1 MIVSSSFEYAFR
13 LYSLKMKR
21 FLVPVKPFCNPPK
34 TEDNEEA
41 QSSVETAVK
50 KPRYAASGS
59 ENTGD
64 QSSCSEGNKN
74 VKQHNPH
81 PPYRNV
87 NKHDVGNFIGI
98 RLSES
103 QRLDLLTNA
112 WVPPKNYFFPLLQK
126 FETRKLKFCY
136 KWFDEFSWL
145 AYSELHHGA
154 FCVPCVAFALS
165 GGKGSQPLG
174 HLVKVKFDNWKKAKE
189 VSTIII
195 QIELSIMINSYLYKL

>member
-1 MIVSSSFEYAFR
+1 MIPQSVTVPLSLLRAAALHQLHIIVSSSFEYAFR
-13 LYSLKMKR
+13 LYSIKMKR
-21 FLVPVKPFCNPPK
+21 FLVPVKPFCKPPK

-87 NKHDVGNFIGI
+87 NKHDVGYFIGV
-98 RLSES
+98 RFSES

-112 WVPPKNYFFPLLQK
+112 WVPPKNFSIAAKIRNSKIKILLQIV
-126 FETRKLKFCY
+126 R
-136 KWFDEFSWL
+136 
-145 AYSELHHGA
+145 
-154 FCVPCVAFALS
+154 
-165 GGKGSQPLG
+165 
-174 HLVKVKFDNWKKAKE
+174 
-189 VSTIII
+189 
-195 QIELSIMINSYLYKL
+195 